1 MKKRGSISHAWLNA
15 PAPDRDKAHVGRRTF
30 RTGWVSVSECSYSS
44 NGGYVV
50 LGLAFPSSTL

>member
-30 RTGWVSVSECSYSS
+30 RTGRASVRECSYSS
-44 NGGYVV
+44 TLAVV
-50 LGLAFPSSTL
+50 AMSS